1 MLLRSGF
8 GFIFTALLRSG
19 SSFSSTGIAALAMC
33 NQETGSGVLKL
44 PGSHGGGLV
53 CNGPESP
60 QCPIRMQEWKE
71 IIRTAVDA
79 LQQGSVIGVPTDTI
93 YGIACLAQ
101 NSEAIRRIYE
111 IKGRNGNKPLAICVG
126 NVEDIYRYCT
136 VTVPDPLLHDLL
148 PGPVTLVFE
157 RSGTLNK
164 DLNPFTPEF
173 QDLWPRLALVIDGG
187 RIGDACSPESRL
199 GSTVV
204 NLSIP
209 GCYSI
214 IRPGWFIIFLIKRKM
229 EFGNEQN
236 KRTSTLEEKVP
247 AVTQRCSPIIPA
259 EGVTSTDMLQLQD
272 LLPALVN
279 SLVQAAMATAVEA
292 LAEEVIPVSQEA
304 EVEKPAMQERPT
316 ADKVNPNMSVHSFPE
331 FCQQLECSIQKVWE
345 SFELCQRLMEE
356 QTLEAMAEVTSH
368 SITLAAYE
376 AVFRQA
382 KYLWPQNSQWKKHIK
397 ALLKGPKKAIKEIRA
412 KHKKKIR
419 KEMKIKA
426 RLDRLYEE
434 EERLDAEINSM
445 WKSFQE
451 KSEEFS
457 FPDCSP
463 VITDFQS
470 SEVPPYESHEEP
482 ETSPA
487 ATVGEEEP
495 TTRCWGCFRFLKKA
509 KKGKKQAKK

>member
-214 IRPGWFIIFLIKRKM
+214 IRPGCAL
-229 EFGNEQN
+229 
-236 KRTSTLEEKVP
+236 
-247 AVTQRCSPIIPA
+247 AVTEEI
-259 EGVTSTDMLQLQD
+259 LQ
-272 LLPALVN
+272 N
-279 SLVQAAMATAVEA
+279 RYSLV
-292 LAEEVIPVSQEA
+292 
-304 EVEKPAMQERPT
+304 
-316 ADKVNPNMSVHSFPE
+316 
-331 FCQQLECSIQKVWE
+331 
-345 SFELCQRLMEE
+345 
-356 QTLEAMAEVTSH
+356 SH
-368 SITLAAYE
+368 S
-376 AVFRQA
+376 
-382 KYLWPQNSQWKKHIK
+382 
-397 ALLKGPKKAIKEIRA
+397 
-412 KHKKKIR
+412 
-419 KEMKIKA
+419 
-426 RLDRLYEE
+426 
-434 EERLDAEINSM
+434 
-445 WKSFQE
+445 
-451 KSEEFS
+451 
-457 FPDCSP
+457 
-463 VITDFQS
+463 
-470 SEVPPYESHEEP
+470 
-482 ETSPA
+482 
-487 ATVGEEEP
+487 
-495 TTRCWGCFRFLKKA
+495 
-509 KKGKKQAKK
+509 